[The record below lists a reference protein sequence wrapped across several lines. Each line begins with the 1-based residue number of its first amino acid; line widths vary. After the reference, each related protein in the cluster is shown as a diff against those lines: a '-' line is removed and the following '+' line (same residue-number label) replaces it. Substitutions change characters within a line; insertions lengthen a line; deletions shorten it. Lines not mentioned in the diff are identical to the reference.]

1 MKAVNNWDE
10 ALGYAS
16 YELRKDKEFVLH
28 AMKQNLN
35 CMNYAKLSYQ
45 DKLKLLNHTPAQA
58 AIENQ
63 EEAGSKILGC
73 VGMFVDQMRKDCGS
87 LKKDYESK
95 DISFE
100 DYYEHIASYISVRDI
115 GLLCQLST
123 NRYVIDESE
132 AGKIIKRSPRREN
145 ENKND
150 DGMTFASITKE
161 DRAKGLKRFIKV
173 SDYPDVLRELNYGA

>member
-1 MKAVNNWDE
+1 M
-10 ALGYAS
+10 ALRYAS
-16 YELRKDKEFVLH
+16 YELRSDKKVVVE
-28 AMKQNLN
+28 AMKQNYTRTRHAILTQED
-35 CMNYAKLSYQ
+35 MLWT
-45 DKLKLLNHTPAQA
+45 LERIPAQA
-58 AIENQ
+58 AIEEQ
-63 EEAGSKILGC
+63 EAAASKILGC

-100 DYYEHIASYISVRDI
+100 DYYENIVSYISVRDI
-115 GLLCQLST
+115 GLLSQLST